1 MRSALA
7 GRAVLVTGATGFLGK
22 HLTRALVHAGADVH
36 AFVRRATPSNAGVHQ
51 HPGDMTD
58 AASLGAAFPVAKPE
72 IVFHLATYGTTPA
85 QADAAQMRAVNVGG
99 AHNLW
104 AAVDRW
110 PCRVVLTGS
119 CGEYA
124 AKNGPLTEEDPCR
137 PASDYTATVHEAV
150 TFSREHARK
159 HGRELVVLRPFGP
172 YGPEDRPERL
182 VPYVIDALL
191 SDRRVKVTAG
201 EQRRDYSYVD
211 DHVAALLAAASVP
224 LADTARAYNIG
235 SGGPIR
241 VRALIEAVVAAVGE
255 PLIDRVEFGAVP
267 YRPDDL
273 TDRYADITAAA
284 RDLGYAPAFSLA
296 EGLRR
301 TVSAYRALRAEAL
314 K

>member
-7 GRAVLVTGATGFLGK
+7 GRPVLVTGATGFLGK
-22 HLTRALVHAGADVH
+22 HLTRALVRAGAEVH
-36 AFVRRATPSNAGVHQ
+36 ALVRRPAALDTRIHQ
-51 HPGDMTD
+51 HLGDMTD
-58 AASLGAAFPVAKPE
+58 GGSLGAAFAAAEPDL
-72 IVFHLATYGTTPA
+72 VFHLAAYGTTPVQPDEA
-85 QADAAQMRAVNVGG
+85 LMRAVNVGG
-99 AHNLW
+99 TERLW
-104 AAVDRW
+104 AAAEGW
-110 PCRVVLTGS
+110 PCRIVQTGT
-119 CGEYA
+119 CAEYA
-124 AKNGPLTEEDPCR
+124 AKNGPLAEDDRCQPT
-137 PASDYTATVHEAV
+137 SHYTATVHEAV

-172 YGPEDRPERL
+172 YGPDDRPERL

-191 SDRRVKVTAG
+191 SDRRVTVTAG

-211 DHVAALLAAASVP
+211 DHVASLLAAASVP

-241 VRALIEAVVAAVGE
+241 VRTLIEAVVAAVGE
-255 PLIDRVEFGAVP
+255 GLIDRVEFGAVP

-273 TDRYADITAAA
+273 TDRYADITAAT
-284 RDLGYAPAFSLA
+284 RDLGYAPTFSLA

-301 TVSAYRALRAEAL
+301 TVSAYRASRAEAL